1 MKTEKDTEIIK
12 LKLESQIIKNNL
24 ETKLRLQRDATA
36 ELINDLETKAK
47 MKEE

>member
-1 MKTEKDTEIIK
+1 
-12 LKLESQIIKNNL
+12 L

-47 MKEE
+47 MKEEQLEQLAHQMFG